1 MGIVEKQRLK
11 CKLRSLYKIPSCAF
25 CSYFGIWSE
34 RITLCGNFNSE
45 FNGLCVRGGHVC
57 DGFALD
63 EKIENLEMDMTD

>member
-45 FNGLCVRGGHVC
+45 FNGLCVRGGQ
-57 DGFALD
+57 
-63 EKIENLEMDMTD
+63 